1 MSMNI
6 GIVGLGLIGGSLA
19 KAIKKNTDYTVWGY
33 DLSEPVTLKALML
46 NAIDER
52 LTDERLGYCDIV
64 IIALYPGDTIEY
76 VTKNATRFKRDSV
89 VIDCCGVK
97 SGVVS
102 AIAPIAS
109 QSGFCFIGGHPMA
122 GIEYSG
128 FEYSKLDL
136 FQGAS
141 MVLTPVTGT
150 AIDVVDRIRKFF
162 LKLGFGHVQYATPE
176 QHDKMIAFTSQ
187 LAHVVSSAYILS
199 DSALEHKGFSAGS
212 FMDMTRVARLN
223 ENMWTELFIENSE
236 YLSVE
241 IEGLIERLHCFNKL
255 IKTNNKTEL
264 IQILKRGSDRKKL
277 LSGEEI
283 ENSV

>member
-1 MSMNI
+1 
-6 GIVGLGLIGGSLA
+6 
-19 KAIKKNTDYTVWGY
+19 
-33 DLSEPVTLKALML
+33 
-46 NAIDER
+46 
-52 LTDERLGYCDIV
+52 
-64 IIALYPGDTIEY
+64 
-76 VTKNATRFKRDSV
+76 
-89 VIDCCGVK
+89 
-97 SGVVS
+97 
-102 AIAPIAS
+102 
-109 QSGFCFIGGHPMA
+109 MA

-176 QHDKMIAFTSQ
+176 QHDKMIVFTSQ

-264 IQILKRGSDRKKL
+264 IQILKRGSDRKNSSRERRLKTASSFACAL
-277 LSGEEI
+277 FKNCAYSMISHRPESNLRIKKPLPWFFLSI
-283 ENSV
+283 MNLDK